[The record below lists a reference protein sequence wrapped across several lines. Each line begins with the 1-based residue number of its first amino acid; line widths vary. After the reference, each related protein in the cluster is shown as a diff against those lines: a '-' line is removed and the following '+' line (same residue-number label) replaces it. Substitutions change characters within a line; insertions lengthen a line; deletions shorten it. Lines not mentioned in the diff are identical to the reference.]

1 MAKFYTLKTTAG
13 GLRYFITKSEAVAA
27 LDLARAGASAGGAR
41 VLKNGASISADRVPA
56 GKNSLDIEKSGSIS
70 KAGSISISMAGSM
83 AGSKNRYRC
92 LDVDGEVDE
101 VDIDEVDV
109 RSMAAQ
115 WLNLK
120 AVNQENAF
128 KREANKTAQQRSDN
142 MRKAWKTR
150 RKNTES

>member
-27 LDLARAGASAGGAR
+27 LDIARAG
-41 VLKNGASISADRVPA
+41 
-56 GKNSLDIEKSGSIS
+56 GSM
-70 KAGSISISMAGSM
+70 AGSMARSRSISMAGSM
-83 AGSKNRYRC
+83 TGSKNRYRC
-92 LDVDGEVDE
+92 LDVDGEVDEVDIDE

-142 MRKAWKTR
+142 MRKAWETR

>member
-13 GLRYFITKSEAVAA
+13 GLRYFITRGEAVAA
-27 LDLARAGASAGGAR
+27 LDFARASAGAGGAR
-41 VLKNGASISADRVPA
+41 VLENGASTSAARVPA
-56 GKNSLDIEKSGSIS
+56 GKN
-70 KAGSISISMAGSM
+70 
-83 AGSKNRYRC
+83 R
-92 LDVDGEVDE
+92 LDVDGEIDE
-101 VDIDEVDV
+101 VDVDEVDV

-142 MRKAWKTR
+142 MRKAWETR